1 MNERKY
7 ELAGKVNEDT
17 KVSKIRIENSRKELM
32 HKENIVI
39 PRPKQINQDNAAA
52 ASAAQDE
59 IKSRIERDYKEFQET
74 RTFRFPTWLYGP
86 PKGKLFKVEVE
97 DCPRFGDT
105 AHVEFDSART
115 AFLSIDMQIDFC
127 GPNGYVDVMNYD
139 LGLTSAPIKSIRHV
153 LDTIRNGTDIKV
165 IHTREGHLP
174 DLSDAPYNKVLR
186 SKIIGNGVGI
196 GDVPDGG
203 LGRLLVRG
211 EKNWDI
217 IDDLYPI
224 RGEYIIDKAG
234 KGAFGQ
240 SNLPLILRNLGITHL
255 VITGITTDVCVHT
268 IMREANDFG
277 YWCTLLK
284 DGTGATD
291 FDNYQAAIK
300 QIKMQGGVFGWVSD
314 SSNFVKS
321 VKSTFN
327 GDSKQ

>member
-1 MNERKY
+1 MN
-7 ELAGKVNEDT
+7 T
-17 KVSKIRIENSRKELM
+17 KKAHPPFQPISNNDFTSAVRD
-32 HKENIVI
+32 
-39 PRPKQINQDNAAA
+39 QILN
-52 ASAAQDE
+52 
-59 IKSRIERDYKEFQET
+59 RVERDYEEFNKT
-74 RTFRFPTWLYGP
+74 HTFNFPTWLYGP

-97 DCPRFGDT
+97 DCPRFGDK
-105 AHVEFDSART
+105 AFVEFDSGRT

-127 GPNGYVDVMNYD
+127 GPKGYVDVMGYD
-139 LGLTSAPIKSIRHV
+139 LGLTSAPIKPIMSV
-153 LDTIRNGTDIKV
+153 LHTIRNGTDIKV

-196 GDVPDGG
+196 GDIPKGG

-224 RGEYIIDKAG
+224 PGEYIIDKAG

-240 SNLPLILRNLGITHL
+240 SNLPSILNNLGITHL
-255 VITGITTDVCVHT
+255 VITGITSDVCVHT
-268 IMREANDFG
+268 VMREANDYG

-291 FDNYQAAIK
+291 YGNYQAAIK

-314 SSNFVKS
+314 SHKFVVALKS
-321 VKSTFN
+321 AFKIGLV
-327 GDSKQ
+327 